1 MGNTEFDRYFERIM
15 PLIAAISMMKTF
27 LAEKIAEE
35 VIAKIQKS
43 ERRTVTKEQKQ
54 AVRTAADAA
63 VARLNPDVFNIDATW
78 APKSVE
84 DAKTKLIEL
93 KLDANFKQAL
103 LDEVVRIYREPQ
115 SRMHDYKSRGQ

>member
-1 MGNTEFDRYFERIM
+1 MRNTEFDRYFERIM

-27 LAEKIAEE
+27 LAGEIAEE
-35 VIAKIQKS
+35 VIAKIRKS
-43 ERRTVTKEQKQ
+43 ERRTITKEEKQ

-84 DAKTKLIEL
+84 DVKTMLVEL

-115 SRMHDYKSRGQ
+115 SRMHDFK